1 MQFPN
6 IAAGRARMLRH
17 ARFVIASLLVAVP
30 LGCGG
35 SGLTLHP
42 DGGTAGAGGG
52 GTDAGGSGGIRVNFD
67 GGGFTGNGTGNGG
80 TTITGTGGTG
90 VVDAG
95 APMPTGS
102 LVFQGNLAALLN
114 NGPPCTFEE
123 GATGDRWCAFFTQL
137 GTYPADLY
145 VVNVSKAAAGT
156 SITCGASDANCLH
169 LTSSFTQEPSTATT
183 IYHPALFQGDTLVY
197 YDATWTPY
205 AWRPGM
211 TAGRALAVA
220 DPTTMDVQ
228 FCTPSRKG
236 TAVYCFRPLPAA
248 MQTNANIFQVDL
260 LAGHVDDAATP
271 PLARVETMIASSS
284 SDGTVVSHFEVEFP
298 VPGTDVIAWSARGT
312 QTGPEILKMQTL
324 GNDASRVT
332 VASGVN
338 TWRVSPDGAR
348 WYWLNAV
355 SETTGAGTLQ
365 SAPYPAG
372 TTPGTVLANTV
383 QYDFPT
389 PSSLV
394 ALDTGKTL
402 RAIADPV
409 GAPTTSLSLDTAVIG
424 M

>member
-156 SITCGASDANCLH
+156 SITCGTTDANCLH

-260 LAGHVDDAATP
+260 LAGPVAAAREGRDDDRVQLVRRDRRLPLRGRVPGSGDRRHRLVRPRDPDRAGDLEDADAGQRRQPRHRRVGRQHLARIAGRRPLVLAERRQRDDRGGDAA
-271 PLARVETMIASSS
+271 V
-284 SDGTVVSHFEVEFP
+284 G
-298 VPGTDVIAWSARGT
+298 
-312 QTGPEILKMQTL
+312 
-324 GNDASRVT
+324 
-332 VASGVN
+332 
-338 TWRVSPDGAR
+338 
-348 WYWLNAV
+348 AV
-355 SETTGAGTLQ
+355 SRRHHAGHRPRQ
-365 SAPYPAG
+365 HG
-372 TTPGTVLANTV
+372 
-383 QYDFPT
+383 
-389 PSSLV
+389 
-394 ALDTGKTL
+394 
-402 RAIADPV
+402 PV
-409 GAPTTSLSLDTAVIG
+409 
-424 M
+424 